1 MCFQCK
7 TPIADEDYLTISDP
21 TLLPSVP
28 TRTYHALH
36 FFCASCGDPFVDPKS
51 LARGREGT
59 LADPYMVHDGY
70 AYCQRCDVR
79 LWKPKCKGCKKGIG
93 GDWVEAVGGV
103 WHPECFSCVVSY
115 FPFVLSPLRFSFADW
130 GVGELRRAFADAWF
144 MLSLRRTARGR
155 SRGSTC
161 SGTTGRR
168 ARRPT
173 VSSVMRFGRRATR
186 KCPGGHR
193 GKRDDGD
200 CSRKQAVIQ

>member
-1 MCFQCK
+1 MLEHIQFDGRDGKVYCMVHYEELYASVCFQCK

-103 WHPECFSCVVSY
+103 WHPECFSCVDCKR
-115 FPFVLSPLRFSFADW
+115 PF
-130 GVGELRRAFADAWF
+130 
-144 MLSLRRTARGR
+144 
-155 SRGSTC
+155 
-161 SGTTGRR
+161 TGQYLL
-168 ARRPT
+168 
-173 VSSVMRFGRRATR
+173 
-186 KCPGGHR
+186 
-193 GKRDDGD
+193 RDDGPQGEKAYCVECYEIRAKSD
-200 CSRKQAVIQ
+200 A